1 MTTASTSSPFATYA
15 GSYLLLFDPMY
26 FSNLNYQNGVILHL
40 TPPVYFIFVSPYC
53 QAQPQS
59 QLSWAELA
67 LLLISPAA
75 RPPHILRR
83 HLHISC
89 ATTIQT
95 SSEIAGNQLNLLC
108 KICRST
114 PEHLKI
120 ILNILKMW
128 KTTSREDDLR
138 GIQPPGETTFK

>member
-1 MTTASTSSPFATYA
+1 MMLRLHWNFSVFICHLLYLFYKEFMQMIPF
-15 GSYLLLFDPMY
+15 FK
-26 FSNLNYQNGVILHL
+26 
-40 TPPVYFIFVSPYC
+40 YC